1 MDDVNPLYIQ
11 WKNPE
16 FFAFL
21 AAQKGV
27 APGAPV
33 LDESNAMEY
42 FATSPFYD
50 RHSNNEHVRMQSA
63 VLFAQVAATAPQ
75 SMAEFARETARQHD
89 QELRCVRR

>member
-1 MDDVNPLYIQ
+1 MSQDVNPLHIQ

-16 FFAFL
+16 FFAYL

-27 APGAPV
+27 APGASV

-63 VLFAQVAATAPQ
+63 VHFAQAAATAPQ
-75 SMAEFARETARQHD
+75 SMADLARETARRNE
-89 QELRCVRR
+89 QELR